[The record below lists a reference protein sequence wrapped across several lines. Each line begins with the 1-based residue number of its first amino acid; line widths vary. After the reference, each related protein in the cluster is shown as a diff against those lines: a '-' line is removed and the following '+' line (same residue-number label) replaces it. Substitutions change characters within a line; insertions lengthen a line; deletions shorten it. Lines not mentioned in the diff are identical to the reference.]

1 MKLFFNIVKLG
12 SSDLLAKFRAFL
24 EAFASP
30 VNEPK
35 FDEYYL
41 KQLTPNEKAKAT
53 LEKNAV

>member
-1 MKLFFNIVKLG
+1 MKLFFNIIKLG
-12 SSDLLAKFRAFL
+12 SSDLLAKFRIFL

-35 FDEYYL
+35 FDEKYL
-41 KQLTPNEKAKAT
+41 ETLTINEKAKAN